1 LLVGRAECFLVGRPD
16 LDETIGRLRAYSQAG
31 ADCLYAPGIRT
42 REQIA
47 AVVAGV
53 APKPVNLLVGWAS
66 ELGMQDISAL
76 GVRRVSV
83 GGALAR
89 TAWGAFVRAARLMAE
104 DGKFEGLANAASS
117 DELDSFF
124 RDDLAKRGSA

>member
-1 LLVGRAECFLVGRPD
+1 MF
-16 LDETIGRLRAYSQAG
+16 
-31 ADCLYAPGIRT
+31 
-42 REQIA
+42 
-47 AVVAGV
+47 AVVAAV
-53 APKPVNLLVGWAS
+53 APKPLNLLVGWAS
-66 ELGMQDISAL
+66 ELGMQDIAAL

-89 TAWGAFVRAARLMAE
+89 TAWGAFMRASRLMAE
-104 DGKFEGLANAASS
+104 QGTFEGLAAAASS